1 MRKHAL
7 HWSLNQTL
15 TTPAET
21 SPILTTLR
29 ERVRW
34 LRRILPVGLLLLV
47 VIYEVGPAYWIHD
60 AIGEQYHFLA
70 EILVYGTVGPVLAFL
85 SLDLLDR
92 WLEERATTEAQAQR
106 LAQIDAHAKISQ
118 QLNDDA
124 LQMLFAA
131 SILLAS
137 LKSTWEDLP
146 PDTRYNLLETEQAL
160 DRAIQQLRDHLQAQ
174 PLS

>member
-1 MRKHAL
+1 MRKNAL
-7 HWSLNQTL
+7 PWSLNRTL

-21 SPILTTLR
+21 SSILTPLR
-29 ERVRW
+29 GRVRW
-34 LRRILPVGLLLLV
+34 LRHILPAGLLLLV
-47 VIYEVGPAYWIHD
+47 VIYEIGPAYWIHN
-60 AIGEQYHFLA
+60 AFGEQYHFLA

-85 SLDLLDR
+85 LLDLLDR
-92 WLEERATTEAQAQR
+92 WLEERETTEAQAQR

-137 LKSTWEDLP
+137 LKSNWDDMP